1 MKNGILIYHLKK
13 LFPKLCK
20 LLTFG
25 QFKSIIIHTMPSISE
40 KGKAMP
46 ASPIRKLVPFSEAA
60 KKKGRKVYHLNIG
73 QPDIPTPE
81 VALNAIRNID
91 LKVIEYSHSAG
102 NESYRRKLASYYQK
116 IGIDIDHSEILITTG
131 GSEAVLFGLM
141 TCVNPGEEVIT
152 PEPFYANYNGFAT
165 SAGVKVVP
173 VTSYIKDD
181 FALPSIK
188 EIENKIT
195 PKTKAIIICNP
206 NNPTGYLYSK
216 EELLHLRE
224 IVKRHDL
231 YLFSDEVYREFCYD
245 GAEPF
250 SAMNLEGIENNVIMI
265 DSVSK
270 RYSECG
276 VRIGALITRNKEVI
290 SAALKFAQARLS
302 PPGLGQIIGESSID
316 TPAQYFIEVNKEYTA
331 RRNYMVEALNKIPGV
346 YCPKPKGAF
355 YTVVSLP
362 VDDADK
368 FAQWLLEDFEYKNQ
382 TVMVAPASGFY
393 STPGLGR
400 NEVRIAYVLKIE
412 DLKNAMETLAE
423 ALKVYP
429 GRV

>member
-1 MKNGILIYHLKK
+1 
-13 LFPKLCK
+13 
-20 LLTFG
+20 
-25 QFKSIIIHTMPSISE
+25 MPSISE

-46 ASPIRKLVPFSEAA
+46 ASPIRKLVPYSEVA

-81 VALNAIRNID
+81 VALDAIRNIN

-102 NESYRRKLASYYQK
+102 NESYRRKLAAFYQK
-116 IGIDIDHSEILITTG
+116 IGINIDHTEMLITTG
-131 GSEAVLFGLM
+131 GSEAILFAFM
-141 TCVNPGEEVIT
+141 SCVNPGEEVIT

-165 SAGVKVVP
+165 TTGIKIIP

-181 FALPSIK
+181 FALPPIK
-188 EIENKIT
+188 EIEKKIT
-195 PKTKAIIICNP
+195 SKTKGIIICNP

-216 EELLHLRE
+216 EELLHLKE
-224 IVKRHDL
+224 IVKKHDL
-231 YLFSDEVYREFCYD
+231 FLFSDEAYREFCYD
-245 GAEPF
+245 CAEHF
-250 SAMNLEGIENNVIMI
+250 SAMNLEGIENNVIML

-290 SAALKFAQARLS
+290 STGLKFAQARLS
-302 PPGLGQIIGESSID
+302 PPGLGQIVGEASID
-316 TPAQYFIEVNKEYTA
+316 TPAQYFADVNKEYTA

-355 YTVVSLP
+355 YTVVKLP

-393 STPGLGR
+393 STPGSGK

-412 DLKNAMETLAE
+412 DLKNSMTILEE

-429 GRV
+429 GRTK